1 MKAVLFLALLAAGAP
16 AVSAEESQS
25 NPLGKVF
32 ELMSALEAKIIKEGE
47 AEAKAFKEFFE
58 WCDSASQNLNN
69 EIKTGKKNQEKLTAK
84 ISELT
89 SDIQVAD
96 SKIEE
101 LSGAISTNDA
111 ELKDATAIRDKEHA
125 DFAAS
130 EKELVETVDT
140 LDRAISIISTEMAKN
155 PAALAQID
163 TSSMDSLVKSL
174 GVVVDAAGLTSHD
187 QQKLVALVQAQ
198 DSDSEAGAPAA
209 ATYKSQS
216 GGIVDVLEDL
226 KEKAEAELADARKAE
241 SNAKH
246 NYEMM
251 KQSLEDQIAAD
262 TKDMNEEKAAKEAAA
277 EGKATAEGD
286 LATTVKELKGA
297 EEELSTAN
305 TNCMTTAADHEA
317 TVAARTEEL
326 KVIATAEKIL
336 KESTSGAVDQTYSLL
351 QVASGSQ
358 MKTRADLANSE
369 VITLVKKLAK
379 EHHSA
384 ALAQLASR
392 IAVVARYGSRDGADP
407 FAKVKGLI
415 TDMITKLEKE
425 AEAEATEKAYC
436 DEQMAKTEAK
446 KSELDDTIAKLTNKI
461 DRAAARSASLKDEV
475 AELEAELAA
484 LAKSQAEMDKI
495 RSEEKANFD
504 VAKAELTQGLTG
516 VRKALGVLRDYY
528 GGAAALVQ
536 EDATFDAAMKQ
547 PAVPQQHEKAGGAGG
562 SIINILEVCE
572 SDFANNLS
580 KEETEEADAVSEYEK
595 TTQENKVTKTTKTQ
609 DAKYKSAEATALDKE
624 ITELS
629 GDRDTSN
636 TELSA
641 VMEYYGKIKERCIAK
656 PETYEE
662 RKARREAEI
671 EGLKEALS
679 ILESEAAFMQKGRKG
694 HKGRFMAAM

>member
-1 MKAVLFLALLAAGAP
+1 
-16 AVSAEESQS
+16 VSAEESQS

-69 EIKTGKKNQEKLTAK
+69 EIKTGKKSQEKLTAK
-84 ISELT
+84 IAELT

-101 LSGAISTNDA
+101 LSAAISTNDA

-174 GVVVDAAGLTSHD
+174 GVVVDAAGLTSNDH
-187 QQKLVALVQAQ
+187 QKLVALVQAQ

-226 KEKAEAELADARKAE
+226 KEKAEGELAEARKAE
-241 SNAKH
+241 SSAKH

-262 TKDMNEEKAAKEAAA
+262 TKDMNEEKAGKEAAA

-286 LATTVKELKGA
+286 LATTVAELKGA

-336 KESTSGAVDQTYSLL
+336 KDSTSGAVDQTYDFL
-351 QVASGSQ
+351 QVSASSQ
-358 MKTRADLANSE
+358 MRTRADLANSE
-369 VITLVKKLAK
+369 VITLVKKLARD
-379 EHHSA
+379 HHSA

-392 IAVVARYGSRDGADP
+392 IAVVVRYGGKDGADP

-415 TDMITKLEKE
+415 SDMITKLEK
-425 AEAEATEKAYC
+425 
-436 DEQMAKTEAK
+436 
-446 KSELDDTIAKLTNKI
+446 
-461 DRAAARSASLKDEV
+461 
-475 AELEAELAA
+475 
-484 LAKSQAEMDKI
+484 
-495 RSEEKANFD
+495 
-504 VAKAELTQGLTG
+504 
-516 VRKALGVLRDYY
+516 
-528 GGAAALVQ
+528 
-536 EDATFDAAMKQ
+536 
-547 PAVPQQHEKAGGAGG
+547 
-562 SIINILEVCE
+562 
-572 SDFANNLS
+572 
-580 KEETEEADAVSEYEK
+580 
-595 TTQENKVTKTTKTQ
+595 
-609 DAKYKSAEATALDKE
+609 
-624 ITELS
+624 
-629 GDRDTSN
+629 
-636 TELSA
+636 
-641 VMEYYGKIKERCIAK
+641 
-656 PETYEE
+656 
-662 RKARREAEI
+662 
-671 EGLKEALS
+671 
-679 ILESEAAFMQKGRKG
+679 
-694 HKGRFMAAM
+694 